1 MEAWSTI
8 LEFRKILL
16 DGLIVTVEL
25 SAVMIA
31 GGLILGALAAFGL
44 SAKSKAKPVGV
55 LKGIIR
61 VYVEIFRGSPLLLQ
75 LFFGYYGLAY
85 AGIEIGMMAACS
97 IVMILY
103 AGAYI
108 CEIIRSGIESIPK
121 GQFEAGCCVGLTY
134 VEVMRF
140 IILPQAFRVFL
151 PTLMGFFI
159 GVVKDTSVVSLIGCT
174 DLIRQARVVINKTGL
189 PIQTYALVALIFFII
204 CYPLSLYVRRL
215 EKRRANE

>member
-16 DGLIVTVEL
+16 DGLVVTVEL
-25 SAVMIA
+25 SVIMIV
-31 GGLILGALAAFGL
+31 GGLILGGLTAFGL
-44 SAKSKAKPVGV
+44 SAKSKAKPVGA

-61 VYVEIFRGSPLLLQ
+61 IYVEIFRGSPLLLQ

-140 IILPQAFRVFL
+140 IIFPQAFRIFL

-159 GVVKDTSVVSLIGCT
+159 GVIKDTSVVSLIGCT
-174 DLIRQARVVINKTGL
+174 DLIRQAKVVINKTGL

-204 CYPLSLYVRRL
+204 CYPLSLYVRKL
-215 EKRRANE
+215 EKRRAN